1 MGLDAVGH
9 LFHLR
14 EFWIHLQVL
23 ETQQK
28 APRCGMIQSA

>member
-1 MGLDAVGH
+1 MGPDEVGH
-9 LFHLR
+9 LFHIR

-28 APRCGMIQSA
+28 TPRCRMTQSA